1 MSNMLNRFI
10 PVLALSAA
18 AISAPLEART
28 GATALE
34 DRFKSVLNGMVQ
46 DVRAAEDAAAKRE
59 ALEEF
64 TGRLDI
70 GLEKILGQGGI
81 DEADRATLAALKNR
95 FALYRSELEGKDG
108 LTRVEDGNLD
118 AFAAYI
124 QQDMEQAPVGGGVY
138 ISAGALI
145 IILLL
150 LLVLT

>member
-1 MSNMLNRFI
+1 MANRLI
-10 PVLALSAA
+10 PALALSAA
-18 AISAPLEART
+18 AVAAPLEARP

-34 DRFKSVLNGMVQ
+34 EQFKSALNGLVQ

-64 TGRLDI
+64 TSRMDL
-70 GLEKILGQGGI
+70 GLERILGQGGL
-81 DEADRATLAALKNR
+81 DEADRATLAALKAR
-95 FALYRSELEGKDG
+95 FALYRSELHGKEGMP
-108 LTRVEDGNLD
+108 RVEDESLD

-124 QQDMEQAPVGGGVY
+124 QQDLEQAPVGGGVY

-150 LLVLT
+150 LLILT